1 MKTEKKPLIVVDV
14 LSECQPFEVDWAR
27 LKGMVEK
34 TLRQHRIR
42 KARVGVC
49 VTDDTGISFINKKH
63 LGHKGPTDVISF
75 DLSDEKGPREF
86 ELVVDAELA
95 AREAHKRGLSGDAEL
110 SLYVLH
116 GLLHCLGFDDLDPAD
131 AKKMHAREDEI
142 LQKHGYGATYDPRRM

>member
-1 MKTEKKPLIVVDV
+1 MKTEKKPLIIVDI
-14 LSECQPFEVDWAR
+14 LRECQPFEVDWAR

-34 TLRQHRIR
+34 TLRERRIR
-42 KARVGVC
+42 QARVSVC
-49 VTDDTGISFINKKH
+49 VTDDVGISLINRKH

-75 DLSDEKGPREF
+75 DLSDEKGPRVF
-86 ELVVDAELA
+86 DLIVNAELA
-95 AREAHKRGLSGDAEL
+95 AKQAHKLGLSGDAEL

-116 GLLHCLGFDDLDPAD
+116 GLLHCLGFDDLRVAD